1 MCETVAHFSVEYP
14 VISRE
19 PYKRR
24 PESEMI
30 EILTEIHS
38 GRMSK
43 RGACEKYGI
52 NRNTM
57 ALFIKKYSLRTLGQ
71 NISNQLLSDMPE
83 ENKTALL
90 EKKIKELTRQ
100 LDHEKLKNA
109 SLETMIKVAEEDLHI
124 RIKKKRG
131 TKRSIE

>member
-1 MCETVAHFSVEYP
+1 MEKRKKKYRPS

-19 PYKRR
+19 TYKRR
-24 PESEMI
+24 TEM
-30 EILTEIHS
+30 EMLKILTEIHS

-57 ALFIKKYSLRTLGQ
+57 ALFIRKFSLRTLGQ

-100 LDHEKLKNA
+100 LEHEKLKNA
-109 SLETMIKVAEEDLHI
+109 GLETMIKVAEEDLHI

-131 TKRSIE
+131 TKQSKE

>member
-1 MCETVAHFSVEYP
+1 
-14 VISRE
+14 
-19 PYKRR
+19 
-24 PESEMI
+24 MI

>member
-1 MCETVAHFSVEYP
+1 MTKTKKKYRAS

>member
-1 MCETVAHFSVEYP
+1 MEKTRKKYRPS
-14 VISRE
+14 VISSN

-30 EILTEIHS
+30 KILTEIHS
-38 GRMSK
+38 GQISK

-57 ALFIKKYSLRTLGQ
+57 ALFIRKFSLRTLGQ
-71 NISNQLLSDMPE
+71 NISNQFLSDMPE

-90 EKKIKELTRQ
+90 EKKIKELVKQ
-100 LDHEKLKNA
+100 LEHAKLKNA

-131 TKRSIE
+131 TKQSKE

>member
-1 MCETVAHFSVEYP
+1 MEKTKKKYRAS
-14 VISRE
+14 VISSH

-24 PESEMI
+24 PESEMLK
-30 EILTEIHS
+30 ILTEIHS
-38 GRMSK
+38 GRISK

-57 ALFIKKYSLRTLGQ
+57 ALFIKKFSLRTLGQ
-71 NISNQLLSDMPE
+71 HISNQALSNMPE
-83 ENKTALL
+83 GNKTTLL

-100 LDHEKLKNA
+100 LEHEKLKSA
-109 SLETMIKVAEEDLHI
+109 SLETLIKVAEEDLHI

-131 TKRSIE
+131 TKQSKE